1 MRDVQVLSPYR
12 FNYAVLDES
21 QAIKNPVSH
30 RYKAAW
36 LINARNKITLTGTPI
51 ENSTFDLF
59 AQLSFV
65 NRGFFGG
72 VQKFRDDYSTPID
85 KDRNETIAGELNKII
100 NPFVLRRTKEKVAS
114 ELPDKTEDILYCEME
129 PGQRRVYD
137 AWRNEYRNR

>member
-30 RYKAAW
+30 RYKAAC

-72 VQKFRDDYSTPID
+72 VQKFRDDHSTPID